1 MHDLY
6 KLFLIILF
14 ITFATLA
21 ILSLNTATQGEFVI
35 TLQNHVFVPNS
46 ITIPSNTK
54 VKLIINNL
62 DDSVEEFE
70 SIDLK
75 KERLIPANSTISTSI
90 GPLSPGTYSFV
101 GEFHE
106 DTAQGKI
113 EVK

>member
-21 ILSLNTATQGEFVI
+21 VSSLNTETEGEYVI
-35 TLQNHVFVPNS
+35 TLQNHIFTPSV
-46 ITIPSNTK
+46 ITIPYNTK

-62 DDSVEEFE
+62 DNSVEEFE

-75 KERLIPANSTISTSI
+75 KERLIPANSTISITV
-90 GPLSPGTYSFV
+90 GPLSAGIYKFI

-106 DTAQGKI
+106 DTAYGKI